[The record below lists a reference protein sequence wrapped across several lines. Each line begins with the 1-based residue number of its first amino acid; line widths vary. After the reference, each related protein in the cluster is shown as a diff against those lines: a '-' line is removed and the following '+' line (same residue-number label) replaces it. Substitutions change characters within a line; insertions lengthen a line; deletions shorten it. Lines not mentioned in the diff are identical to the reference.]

1 MDQKVLRNVRT
12 SFEEEYSRELFFEG
26 SWLSRFVKR
35 YSAHLLRRSFGSART
50 WLWRTAKPYK
60 HQFFCMI
67 INIAPNIDNIVTL
80 LSKIAV
86 TSFISVLIF
95 LSRRWSHLMCTA
107 AHQCEEWNFLLKF
120 RHHHDGLTKWFIF
133 SSSEEIFR
141 TSTDD
146 FSATKIRKINQLVCC
161 YIRILDT
168 TVQNL

>member
-1 MDQKVLRNVRT
+1 MDQKVLRYVRT

-35 YSAHLLRRSFGSART
+35 YSAHLLRRSFGGART

-60 HQFFCMI
+60 YKFFCMI

-107 AHQCEEWNFLLKF
+107 AHQCEESNFYLNLSPSWWSHKMIYF
-120 RHHHDGLTKWFIF
+120 FFIRRNLQNFHWWFQC
-133 SSSEEIFR
+133 
-141 TSTDD
+141 D
-146 FSATKIRKINQLVCC
+146 KNQK
-161 YIRILDT
+161 
-168 TVQNL
+168 N